1 MGGKG
6 AAGMDE
12 DREFDEFCVKHG
24 FDPDRLDAL
33 TTCWLK
39 YSMLDDLKNAEKAKA
54 AEEHDPVT

>member
-1 MGGKG
+1 
-6 AAGMDE
+6 MDE